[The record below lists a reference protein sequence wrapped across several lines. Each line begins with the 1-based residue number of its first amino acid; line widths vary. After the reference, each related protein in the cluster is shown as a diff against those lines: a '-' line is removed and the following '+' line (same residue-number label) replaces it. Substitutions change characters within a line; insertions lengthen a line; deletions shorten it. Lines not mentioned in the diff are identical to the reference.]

1 MNRKELYDF
10 AKSLDQKDA
19 PVGAILLAIDEAHQ
33 QLKYNCATLALV
45 LEQAV
50 ELEPAFCAQPVL
62 HKYALDYEV
71 AAAKLNT
78 LFLTLAVVLEQQG
91 HKVDY

>member
-10 AKSLDQKDA
+10 ATSLDQKDA
-19 PVGAILLAIDEAHQ
+19 PVGALLVAIDEAHSQ
-33 QLKYNCATLALV
+33 ISFASSRLAALAAAATKAAVGYGIEGQVMTLAR
-45 LEQAV
+45 
-50 ELEPAFCAQPVL
+50 
-62 HKYALDYEV
+62 DYEV
-71 AAAKLNT
+71 GAAKLNT